1 MKSAVE
7 RRMEIVS
14 VVNQEGKARVEDL
27 AAMFSVSSVTIRSDL
42 SFLEKNGYVVRSH
55 GAAIPNV
62 GVIAELTVHEKRRQ
76 NAGIKALIGREA
88 ARLIECGDTVI
99 LDSGTTT
106 REIAASLKSKAL
118 ENVVVMTNG
127 LDVAME
133 LASAPGVEVLM
144 SGGVLRKNALSFSGS
159 QSESCLKNYR
169 FDKVFLGVD
178 GIDLRVGITT
188 HSEPEA
194 SLNRLMC
201 EISGQVIAVAD
212 SSKFGKRSCHI
223 IREFG
228 DIDILVTDS
237 DIPEDYLQSLKEMKV
252 EVIIVDKEKEE

>member
-7 RRMEIVS
+7 RRMEIVN
-14 VVNQEGKARVEDL
+14 VVNRDGKARVEDL
-27 AAMFSVSSVTIRSDL
+27 AAQFDVSSVTIRSDL

-55 GAAIPNV
+55 GAAIPNT

-76 NAGIKALIGREA
+76 NAGIKSLIGQA
-88 ARLIECGDTVI
+88 AAKLIESGDTVI

-106 REIAASLKSKAL
+106 REIASSLKSL
-118 ENVVVMTNG
+118 EDVVVMTNG

-133 LASAPGVEVLM
+133 LASAPGIEVLM

-159 QSESCLKNYR
+159 QAEHSLKNYR

-178 GIDLRVGITT
+178 GFDLRAGITT
-188 HSEPEA
+188 HNEQEA

-201 EISGQVIAVAD
+201 EISEQVIAVAD
-212 SSKFGKRSCHI
+212 SSKFGKRSCHM

-228 DIDILVTDS
+228 NIDILVTDS
-237 DIPEDYLQSLKEMKV
+237 DIPEDYVQGLREMKV
-252 EVIIVDKEKEE
+252 DVIIVEKEY

>member
-7 RRMEIVS
+7 RRMEIVN
-14 VVNQEGKARVEDL
+14 VVNRDGKARVEDL
-27 AAMFSVSSVTIRSDL
+27 AAQFDVSSVTIRSDL

-55 GAAIPNV
+55 GAAIPNT
-62 GVIAELTVHEKRRQ
+62 GVIAELTVQEKRRQ
-76 NAGIKALIGREA
+76 NAGIKSLIGQA
-88 ARLIECGDTVI
+88 AAKLIESGDTVI

-106 REIAASLKSKAL
+106 REIASSLKSL
-118 ENVVVMTNG
+118 EDVVVMTNG

-133 LASAPGVEVLM
+133 LASAPGIEVLM

-159 QSESCLKNYR
+159 QAEGSLKNYR

-178 GIDLRVGITT
+178 GFDLRAGITT
-188 HSEPEA
+188 HNEQEA

-201 EISGQVIAVAD
+201 EISEQVIAVAD
-212 SSKFGKRSCHI
+212 STKFGKRSCHM

-228 DIDILVTDS
+228 NIDILVTDS
-237 DIPEDYLQSLKEMKV
+237 DLPEDYLQGLREMKV
-252 EVIIVDKEKEE
+252 DVIIVEKDY

>member
-14 VVNQEGKARVEDL
+14 LVNRDGKARVEDL
-27 AAMFSVSSVTIRSDL
+27 AAQFNVSSVTIRSDL

-55 GAAIPNV
+55 GAAIPNS

-76 NAGIKALIGREA
+76 NAGIKSLIGQA
-88 ARLIECGDTVI
+88 AAKLIESGDTVI

-106 REIAASLKSKAL
+106 REIASSLKAL
-118 ENVVVMTNG
+118 DDVVVMTNG

-133 LASAPGVEVLM
+133 LASAPGIEVLM
-144 SGGVLRKNALSFSGS
+144 SGGVLRKGALSFSGS
-159 QSESCLKNYR
+159 QAESSLKNYR

-178 GIDLRVGITT
+178 GFDLRAGITT
-188 HSEPEA
+188 HSEQEA

-201 EISGQVIAVAD
+201 EISEQVIAVVD
-212 SSKFGKRSCHI
+212 STKFGKRSCHM

-228 DIDILVTDS
+228 NIDILVTDS
-237 DIPEDYLQSLKEMKV
+237 DIPEDYLQGLREMKV
-252 EVIIVDKEKEE
+252 DVIIVEKGN

>member
-7 RRMEIVS
+7 RRMEIVN
-14 VVNQEGKARVEDL
+14 VVNRDGKARVEDL
-27 AAMFSVSSVTIRSDL
+27 AAQFDVSSVTIRSDL

-55 GAAIPNV
+55 GAAIPNT

-76 NAGIKALIGREA
+76 NAGIKSLIGQA
-88 ARLIECGDTVI
+88 AAKLIESGDTVI

-106 REIAASLKSKAL
+106 REIASSLKSL
-118 ENVVVMTNG
+118 EDVVVMTNG

-133 LASAPGVEVLM
+133 LASAPGIEVLM

-159 QSESCLKNYR
+159 QAEHSLKNYR

-178 GIDLRVGITT
+178 GFDLRAGITT
-188 HSEPEA
+188 HNEQEA

-201 EISGQVIAVAD
+201 EISEQVIAVVD
-212 SSKFGKRSCHI
+212 SSKFGKRSCHM

-228 DIDILVTDS
+228 NIDILVTDS
-237 DIPEDYLQSLKEMKV
+237 DIPEDYVQGLREMKV
-252 EVIIVDKEKEE
+252 DVIIVEKEY

>member
-7 RRMEIVS
+7 RRMEIVD
-14 VVNQEGKARVEDL
+14 VVNREGKARVEDL
-27 AAMFSVSSVTIRSDL
+27 AAQFDVSSVTIRSDL

-55 GAAIPNV
+55 GAAIPNT
-62 GVIAELTVHEKRRQ
+62 GVIAELTVQEKRRQ
-76 NAGIKALIGREA
+76 NAGIKSLIGQA
-88 ARLIECGDTVI
+88 AAKLIESGDTVI

-106 REIAASLKSKAL
+106 REIASSLKSL
-118 ENVVVMTNG
+118 EDVVVMTNG

-133 LASAPGVEVLM
+133 LASAPGIEVLM

-159 QSESCLKNYR
+159 QAESSLKNYR

-178 GIDLRVGITT
+178 GFDLRAGITT
-188 HSEPEA
+188 HNEQEA

-201 EISGQVIAVAD
+201 EISEQVIAVAD
-212 SSKFGKRSCHI
+212 SSKFGKRSCHM

-228 DIDILVTDS
+228 NIDILVTDS
-237 DIPEDYLQSLKEMKV
+237 DIPEDYLQGLREMKV
-252 EVIIVDKEKEE
+252 DVIIVEKDY